1 MAKVLVLFA
10 HPALERS
17 RVHRRLID
25 ALAGC
30 PGVTLHDLYEAYPD
44 FDVDVRR
51 EQERLAAHEAI
62 VLQHPLFWYSVPAL
76 IKQWLDLVLEHGW
89 AYGSGG
95 TALAGKTMLAA
106 VSAGGR
112 ESAYRADGLNRREV
126 RAFLAPVEQT
136 ARLCGMDWL
145 APFVVHGTHA
155 MEPPEIERAAADYR
169 RVVEALRDGRI
180 DRAAARAAPFLNADL
195 GAVLGG

>member
-1 MAKVLVLFA
+1 MVPVLVLFA

-17 RVHRRLID
+17 RVHRRLLEAID
-25 ALAGC
+25 GC
-30 PGVTLHDLYEAYPD
+30 PGVTVHDLYEAYPD
-44 FDVDVRR
+44 FDIDVRR
-51 EQERLAAHEAI
+51 EQEQLAAHGTI
-62 VLQHPLFWYSVPAL
+62 VLQHPLFWYSSPAL
-76 IKQWLDLVLEHGW
+76 VKQWLDLVLEHGW

-112 ESAYRADGLNRREV
+112 ESAYRPAGLNGREV

-155 MEPPEIERAAADYR
+155 MAPAEIERAAADYR

>member
-1 MAKVLVLFA
+1 MNRVLVLFA

-17 RVHRRLID
+17 RTQRRLLE
-25 ALAGC
+25 ALEGC
-30 PGVTLHDLYEAYPD
+30 TGITVHDLYESYPE

-51 EQERLAAHEAI
+51 EQELLAAHGSI
-62 VLQHPLFWYSVPAL
+62 VLQHPLFWYSPPAL
-76 IKQWLDLVLEHGW
+76 VKQWLDLVLQHGW
-89 AYGSGG
+89 AYGTGG
-95 TALAGKTMLAA
+95 TALVGKTLLVA

-112 ESAYRADGLNRREV
+112 EPAYRPDGFNGRTVRE
-126 RAFLAPVEQT
+126 FLAPIEQT

-145 APFVVHGTHA
+145 APFVVHGTHLL
-155 MEPPEIERAAADYR
+155 EPTQIERAANDDR
-169 RVVEALRDGRI
+169 RVIEALRDGRL